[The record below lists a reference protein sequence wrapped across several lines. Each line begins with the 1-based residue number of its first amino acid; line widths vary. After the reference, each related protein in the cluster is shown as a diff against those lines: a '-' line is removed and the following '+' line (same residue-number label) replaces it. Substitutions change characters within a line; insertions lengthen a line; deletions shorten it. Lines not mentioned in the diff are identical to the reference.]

1 MGEDNSIK
9 TSLRG
14 FTLVE
19 LLVVLAIVGVLI
31 SLMFKGY
38 FYVLEKQAD
47 KQARVELAA
56 LKVSIE
62 NYRRSFNG
70 YPTCPQKVCT
80 PGECLFLSLAGFHNE
95 KGTLEMPPYPAT
107 ISTHLFGYDLESYDI
122 TQIPDVEHNEGKSLM
137 LWLSQMLGKDVAFI
151 DPWGNEYV
159 YEYPREDEAPGF
171 RLFSKGPDG
180 KTGKDEWI
188 LDDLE

>member
-1 MGEDNSIK
+1 MNF
-9 TSLRG
+9 RG

-19 LLVVLAIVGVLI
+19 LLVVLAIVAVLI

-47 KQARVELAA
+47 KQARVELTA

-62 NYRRSFNG
+62 EYRRAFNG
-70 YPTCPQKVCT
+70 YPTCPQNVCT

-95 KGTLEMPPYPAT
+95 KGTLELPPYPPT
-107 ISTHLFGYDLESYDI
+107 ISTHLFGYDLKSYDL

-137 LWLSQMLGKDVAFI
+137 LWLSEMLGKDVAFI

-159 YEYPREDEAPGF
+159 YEYPREDKGPGF

-180 KTGKDEWI
+180 KTGEPEWSA
-188 LDDLE
+188 DDLE

>member
-1 MGEDNSIK
+1 
-9 TSLRG
+9 
-14 FTLVE
+14 
-19 LLVVLAIVGVLI
+19 
-31 SLMFKGY
+31 
-38 FYVLEKQAD
+38 
-47 KQARVELAA
+47 
-56 LKVSIE
+56 
-62 NYRRSFNG
+62 
-70 YPTCPQKVCT
+70 
-80 PGECLFLSLAGFHNE
+80 
-95 KGTLEMPPYPAT
+95 MPPYPAT

-122 TQIPDVEHNEGKSLM
+122 TQIPDIEHNEGKSLM

-180 KTGKDEWI
+180 KTGEDEWI